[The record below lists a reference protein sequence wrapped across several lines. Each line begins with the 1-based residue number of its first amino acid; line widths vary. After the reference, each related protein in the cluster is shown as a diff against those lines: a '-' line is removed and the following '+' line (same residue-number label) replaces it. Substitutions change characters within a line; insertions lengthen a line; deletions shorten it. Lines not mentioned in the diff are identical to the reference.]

1 MPKAS
6 KASKLRREARRV
18 AATTASLDVP
28 MIEAAVV
35 SSQSSKN
42 TTASSTSVAHAEPSS
57 AIAAIASVTAT
68 KSSSGLSRGQR
79 KRQAKREQY
88 LKREQ
93 MILSTLKL
101 KQEEEQ
107 KTRIDGLDAI
117 RAALLNTKK
126 EGSQSAKQRQ
136 QQHGILQGK
145 TSKSKQK
152 LLNNE
157 LNHYSLVLQHPSYQ
171 SNPFETMQEHLR
183 NTLAKQKEQQQ
194 IKSSKRTQDETT
206 QREKEKQLKK
216 EQRDGLKKKK
226 SRKKFKA
233 TRSR

>member
-93 MILSTLKL
+93 MILSTLKCKDL
-101 KQEEEQ
+101 SSF
-107 KTRIDGLDAI
+107 
-117 RAALLNTKK
+117 LL
-126 EGSQSAKQRQ
+126 
-136 QQHGILQGK
+136 
-145 TSKSKQK
+145 
-152 LLNNE
+152 
-157 LNHYSLVLQHPSYQ
+157 
-171 SNPFETMQEHLR
+171 
-183 NTLAKQKEQQQ
+183 
-194 IKSSKRTQDETT
+194 
-206 QREKEKQLKK
+206 
-216 EQRDGLKKKK
+216 
-226 SRKKFKA
+226 
-233 TRSR
+233 